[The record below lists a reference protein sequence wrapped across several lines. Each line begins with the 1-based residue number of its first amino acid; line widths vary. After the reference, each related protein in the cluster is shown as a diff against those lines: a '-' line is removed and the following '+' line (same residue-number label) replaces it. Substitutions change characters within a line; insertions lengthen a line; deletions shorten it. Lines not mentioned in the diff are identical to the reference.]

1 MENLDEDE
9 YGYTTGVTIH
19 NKLKNDLCLEDTF
32 MDALEFFPYKKRKPQ
47 SYDQQVF
54 LLSSRY
60 GYGFDQ
66 LKRYYS

>member
-32 MDALEFFPYKKRKPQ
+32 MDALEFFP
-47 SYDQQVF
+47 
-54 LLSSRY
+54 
-60 GYGFDQ
+60 
-66 LKRYYS
+66 

>member
-32 MDALEFFPYKKRKPQ
+32 MDALASLQKRKPQ